1 MSLNQKNTTNSTV
14 IPLPYRHAAT
24 MEIFKDKTDLEIWTA
39 FDGGDEMA
47 FNYIYRIHAAS
58 LFGFGSQISK
68 DQGMV
73 QDCIQNI
80 FIGLRRKR
88 GTLSEVKSIKSYLY
102 KCLQRDLIREL
113 NKKSGTK
120 FTAEVLDERFFQ
132 IEVSFETKLIQQEK
146 ETEQKTK
153 IQEALNHLTARQRQA
168 VLLLYE
174 EGMSYKEIAEVMDLS
189 EVKSARKIIYR
200 ALDTLKI
207 LLKQFPIKEA

>member
-1 MSLNQKNTTNSTV
+1 MSINPKNNTTTPV

-24 MEIFKDKTDLEIWTA
+24 MEIFKDKTDTEIWNA
-39 FDGGDEMA
+39 FDAGDEMA

-80 FIGLRRKR
+80 FIGLRKKR
-88 GTLSEVKSIKSYLY
+88 GNLSEVKSIKSYLF

-113 NKKSGTK
+113 NKKGGTK
-120 FTAEVLDERFFQ
+120 FTIEGLDERFFH
-132 IEVSFETKLIQQEK
+132 IEVSFETKLIQQER
-146 ETEQKTK
+146 ETEQKAM
-153 IQEALNHLTARQRQA
+153 IQEALNQLTARQRQA

-174 EGMSYKEIAEVMDLS
+174 EGMSYKEIAEVMDLN

-200 ALDTLKI
+200 ALDSLKI
-207 LLKQFPIKEA
+207 LLKKP

>member
-1 MSLNQKNTTNSTV
+1 MSINPKNNTTTPV

-24 MEIFKDKTDLEIWTA
+24 MEIFKDKTDTEIWNA
-39 FDGGDEMA
+39 FDAGDEMA

-80 FIGLRRKR
+80 FIGLRKKR
-88 GTLSEVKSIKSYLY
+88 GSLSEVKSIKSYLY

-113 NKKSGTK
+113 NKKGGT
-120 FTAEVLDERFFQ
+120 TYMTEILGEDSFQ
-132 IEVSFETKLIQQEK
+132 IEVSFETKIIQQEK
-146 ETEQKTK
+146 ESEQKAM
-153 IQEALNHLTARQRQA
+153 IQEALNQLTTRQRQA

-174 EGMSYKEIAEVMDLS
+174 EGMSYKEIAEVMELS

-200 ALDTLKI
+200 ALDSLKI
-207 LLKQFPIKEA
+207 LLKKS

>member
-1 MSLNQKNTTNSTV
+1 MNINPKKNPNTPI

-24 MEIFKDKTDLEIWTA
+24 MELFKDKTDTEIWSA
-39 FDGGDEMA
+39 FDAGDEMA

-68 DQGMV
+68 DPGMV
-73 QDCIQNI
+73 QDCIQNL

-88 GTLSEVKSIKSYLY
+88 GSLSEVKSIKAYLF

-113 NKKSGTK
+113 NKKGGPTYN
-120 FTAEVLDERFFQ
+120 AEIMEGDSFR
-132 IEVSFETKLIQQEK
+132 IEVSFETKLIQQEQ
-146 ETEQKTK
+146 EGEQKAK
-153 IQEALNHLTARQRQA
+153 IQVALNQLTVRQRQA

-174 EGMSYKEIAEVMDLS
+174 EGMNYKEIAEVMDLN

-200 ALDTLKI
+200 ALDSLRN
-207 LLKQFPIKEA
+207 LLKK